1 MLKMFQ
7 KHIHRG
13 SSVELWEENWR
24 SVKLNLGLQ
33 FCRIDPLRPLFT
45 KYAKSGSL
53 MLEGGCGVGQYV
65 TFYTHKGVKVI
76 GIDFAQKA
84 LKRLNSEVSG
94 LMLCAGNVAALPF
107 QDESFDV
114 YYSGGVVEHFE
125 SGADDSLFEAYRVLK
140 KDGVLLIS
148 VPYFSPLRRMLL
160 PFKKD
165 VWRSVDKSETEIKTE
180 NGLKFFQYAYR
191 PGEFSKKLEEAGF
204 EIVKKQGFAVLWGL
218 SEINLKGGK
227 SEIETSPNKSEPI
240 AENVDLSIINQEVS
254 AGLLKRLV
262 VSEDDT
268 IPILGLGVKFMR
280 WFSAN
285 MMMYVCVRR

>member
-65 TFYTHKGVKVI
+65 TFYAHKGVKVV

-125 SGADDSLFEAYRVLK
+125 SGADDSLLEAYRVLK

-165 VWRSVDKSETEIKTE
+165 VWRSVDKSETEINTE

>member
-76 GIDFAQKA
+76 GVDFAQKA

-125 SGADDSLFEAYRVLK
+125 SGADDSLLEAYRVLK

-227 SEIETSPNKSEPI
+227 SEIETSSNKSEPI